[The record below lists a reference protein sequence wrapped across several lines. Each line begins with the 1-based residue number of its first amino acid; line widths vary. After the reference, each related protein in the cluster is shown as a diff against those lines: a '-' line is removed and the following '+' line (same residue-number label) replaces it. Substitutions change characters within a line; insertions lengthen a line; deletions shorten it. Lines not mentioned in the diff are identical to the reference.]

1 MSDATGAAAS
11 MHERALRLALKEIL
25 AQQHY
30 GGVVPAP
37 PDYELV
43 ARRAM
48 EIEQALVEASQRSNG
63 VGWWA
68 AER

>member
-1 MSDATGAAAS
+1 MR
-11 MHERALRLALKEIL
+11 ERALRLALKEIL
-25 AQQHY
+25 SQQHY

-48 EIEQALVEASQRSNG
+48 EIERALVEASQRSAG
-63 VGWWA
+63 TRWRA
-68 AER
+68 AEG